1 MHQTHFTAIR
11 SRVNRSLLF
20 TVMFLVVFCPL
31 VANASNDTWQ
41 YLKEDE
47 GVSLYRADSLIEG
60 YLPFKAVATV
70 DATAE
75 QVVMAMV
82 DAERKSHWAPKLK
95 SSTVHS
101 QISSNQF
108 EFSEYYTTPWPF
120 WDREFLLVGTVNYYD
135 DRVVFSANNSKQIK
149 HADPDHVLVDVAVLD
164 FEITPLGE
172 NRSRVTFTFSGEF
185 GGWIPPFVKTIIQ
198 EKWPV
203 RFIQALQLRVQ
214 QGQSLATPRYHGLI
228 KNVHEGSTLKLPLG

>member
-1 MHQTHFTAIR
+1 MVKIIHGTL
-11 SRVNRSLLF
+11 LLF
-20 TVMFLVVFCPL
+20 TFTLLGVLTPHLV
-31 VANASNDTWQ
+31 NASASADAWQ
-41 YLKEDE
+41 YLKSDE
-47 GVSLYRADSLIEG
+47 GVALYRAETMVEG
-60 YLPFKAVATV
+60 YLPFKAIATV

-75 QVVMAMV
+75 QIVMALV
-82 DAERKSHWAPKLK
+82 DAEHKNQWAPKLK
-95 SSTVHS
+95 YSTVHS
-101 QISSNQF
+101 QLSSNRF

-120 WDREFLLVGTVNYYD
+120 WDREFLLVGTVNYYA
-135 DRVVFSANNSKQIK
+135 DRVVFSANNSRQTK

-164 FEITPLGE
+164 FEIVPLDE

-214 QGQSLATPRYHGLI
+214 QGQDLVTSRYQGLV
-228 KNVHEGSTLKLPLG
+228 KG